1 MKELTLRE
9 LKDIELEILMDF
21 KSFCEANQIK
31 YYLGY
36 GTLLGAIRYKGFI
49 PWDDDVD
56 VLVPRQDYNRIM
68 EIYKD
73 HDNLK
78 LFSIERNARY
88 GYPFAKLCDITTK
101 KVEENLENGF
111 NQGVEIDIF
120 PIDYWNDDIEMAK
133 SEVARLKQYHKRLTF
148 AKLRPTKARNRYRF
162 LALKCL
168 TRYYRMIGTK
178 HWIDK
183 IINLSYRKMETES
196 RYAGNKVW
204 CPYGE
209 RDICP
214 AEVFSDSIKIEFEGQ
229 EFPAPIGYD
238 TYLTRLYGDYLP
250 EPPKERQKTHH
261 KFKAYRIGNVDY
273 ETE

>member
-1 MKELTLRE
+1 MNELTLQE
-9 LKDIELEILMDF
+9 LKDIEFKILMDF
-21 KSFCEANQIK
+21 KSFCEAHQIK

-56 VLVPRQDYNRIM
+56 VLIPRQDYNRFIK
-68 EIYKD
+68 IYKD

-78 LFSIERNARY
+78 LFSFEQNPNY
-88 GYPFAKLCDITTK
+88 GYPFAKLCDTTTR
-101 KVEENLENGF
+101 KVEDNLDNGY

-120 PIDYWNDDIEMAK
+120 PIDYWNDDIEVAK
-133 SEVARLKQYHKRLTF
+133 AEVKQLKQYHKRLTF
-148 AKLRPTKARNRYRF
+148 AKLRPTKARNRFR
-162 LALKCL
+162 LLGLKCL
-168 TRYYRMIGTK
+168 TLIYRIIGTK
-178 HWIDK
+178 YYINK
-183 IINLSYRKMETES
+183 INKLCCRKEKTGS
-196 RYAGNKVW
+196 RYAGDKVW

-209 RDICP
+209 REICP
-214 AEVFSDSIKIEFEGQ
+214 AEVFSDSIKVEFEGQ

-261 KFKAYRIGNVDY
+261 TFKAYRISDAHD
-273 ETE
+273 EAE